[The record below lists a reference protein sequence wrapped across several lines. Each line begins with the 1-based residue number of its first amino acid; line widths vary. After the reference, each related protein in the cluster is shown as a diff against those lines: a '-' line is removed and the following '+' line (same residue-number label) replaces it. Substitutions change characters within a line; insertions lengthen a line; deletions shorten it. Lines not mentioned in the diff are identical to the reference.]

1 MGVQGLKKP
10 RGIVSGGVREVAF
23 PAKRRKVWMLLAG
36 HLSLS
41 AWAPLSH
48 AEHVGGAGT
57 WGAQVYPVAKEPSLF

>member
-1 MGVQGLKKP
+1 
-10 RGIVSGGVREVAF
+10 
-23 PAKRRKVWMLLAG
+23 MLLAG

-57 WGAQVYPVAKEPSLF
+57 WGAQVYPVAKETSLF